1 MFSRVPKYTQSLV
14 KEISL
19 PYKYYMTDIGMRN
32 AVLMPQSIDE
42 GKVLENIAF
51 NRIASTLGGG
61 ERMTGFSSIMKIPNA
76 ISSLCVPDV

>member
-42 GKVLENIAF
+42 GKALENYCIQ
-51 NRIASTLGGG
+51 
-61 ERMTGFSSIMKIPNA
+61 
-76 ISSLCVPDV
+76 